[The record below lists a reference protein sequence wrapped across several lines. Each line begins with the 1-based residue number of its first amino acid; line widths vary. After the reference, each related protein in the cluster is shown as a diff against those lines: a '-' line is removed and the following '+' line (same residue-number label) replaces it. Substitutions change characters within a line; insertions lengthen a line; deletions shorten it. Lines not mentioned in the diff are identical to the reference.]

1 MHRVVAA
8 ASSELAE
15 EAHCVYDAEF
25 AHQRISGS
33 LRYLRDRVKVCSHCG
48 ISETRP
54 RREMG
59 VIFKSGSSLGRRSS
73 LSSAVTKKSAP
84 AVDASATWS
93 ASIADNPAC
102 ANESANRSEASDS
115 VSRSRA
121 SVRIA
126 VASSRLCASGVRL
139 ISNSRA
145 SDVSKEIVPC
155 CTEARMAKTAS
166 VSTRILGWVWSS
178 SGRCK
183 QQVSK

>member
-1 MHRVVAA
+1 MHRVVAT

-25 AHQRISGS
+25 AHKRISGS

-59 VIFKSGSSLGRRSS
+59 VIFRSGSSLARRSS

-139 ISNSRA
+139 ISNSSA